1 MHKYLEM
8 RLTQVLLISETSMVY
23 ICNDYYKCTDR
34 EAYIVSIEIIVLT
47 ELHKEEE
54 IN

>member
-8 RLTQVLLISETSMVY
+8 RLTQVLLISENSMVF

-47 ELHKEEE
+47 VPTTYRRR
-54 IN
+54 N